1 MRDLGGRPSRGA
13 RGALGCNLGRMN
25 RYILVTAGVAF
36 LAALFT
42 LTGMVWLTQILRRF
56 DLLTSQG
63 QSVWIFLTITSLA
76 LPTLLLLTAPI
87 ATFLSITYTL
97 NKLGGDSELI
107 VMSASGMSPWQVFR
121 PLAIFTAAVMLFSA
135 FISIYLGPLSVRTL
149 RDQMS
154 AVTADIVSN
163 IAQPGRF
170 ATIQKGLTFHIR
182 ERDSNGILRGIFVN
196 DSRDEKAMTTYV
208 ADRGQIV
215 SSDAGIFLVLEHGT
229 MHRSAPQMR
238 NASMVEFERYA
249 FDMSQLTGGKAA
261 ESRASDRSFSELLS
275 PQKKSEDPA
284 ADAQEEARTRIELH
298 KRLSSPL
305 YPLAAFVIPF
315 AFLGLPRTTRQ
326 TRGASMA
333 GAGFA
338 FLVIELAGFG
348 TWGFVQRNALAWPL
362 PYAVPLCAIIP
373 AVLAMSGLVDF
384 SVPASMQKHIDAI
397 SARLQR
403 MQEA

>member
-1 MRDLGGRPSRGA
+1 MD
-13 RGALGCNLGRMN
+13 

-87 ATFLSITYTL
+87 ATFLAITYTL
-97 NKLGGDSELI
+97 NKFGGDSELI
-107 VMSASGMSPWQVFR
+107 VMSASGMSPWQIFK
-121 PLAIFTAAVMLFSA
+121 PLAIFTAAVMVVSA
-135 FISIYLGPLSVRTL
+135 FISVHFGPLSVRVL
-149 RDQMS
+149 REQMS

-170 ATIQKGLTFHIR
+170 ATITKGLTFHIR
-182 ERDSNGILRGIFVN
+182 ERDANGILRGIFVN
-196 DSRDEKAMTTYV
+196 DSRDANAATTYV
-208 ADRGQIV
+208 AERGKIV
-215 SSDAGIFLVLEHGT
+215 NSDAGIFLVLEHGT
-229 MHRSAPQMR
+229 MHRSAPQAK

-249 FDMSQLTGGKAA
+249 FDMSQLSGGKAT
-261 ESRASDRSFSELLS
+261 ESRASDRPLSELLN
-275 PQKKSEDPA
+275 PQIKMDDPA
-284 ADAQEEARTRIELH
+284 AAKLEESRIRIELH
-298 KRLSSPL
+298 KRLSTPL

-326 TRGASMA
+326 TRGPSMA
-333 GAGFA
+333 GAGLA
-338 FLVIELAGFG
+338 FLAIELAGFG
-348 TWGFVQRNALAWPL
+348 TWGFVQRNELAWPL
-362 PYAVPLCAIIP
+362 PYIVPLSAIIP
-373 AVLAMSGLVDF
+373 AVLAATGLVDF
-384 SVPASMQKHIDAI
+384 SVPPSMQKYIDAI

-403 MQEA
+403 LETA

>member
-1 MRDLGGRPSRGA
+1 MD
-13 RGALGCNLGRMN
+13 
-25 RYILVTAGVAF
+25 RYILVTAAVAF
-36 LAALFT
+36 LAALLT

-63 QSVWIFLTITSLA
+63 QSVWIFLMITSLA

-97 NKLGGDSELI
+97 NKFGGDSELI
-107 VMSASGMSPWQVFR
+107 VMSAAGMSPWQVFR
-121 PLAIFTAAVMLFSA
+121 PLAIFTAAVMIFSA
-135 FISIYLGPLSVRTL
+135 LISVHLGPLSVRVL
-149 RDQMS
+149 REQMS

-170 ATIQKGLTFHIR
+170 TSITKGLTFHVR

-196 DSRDEKAMTTYV
+196 DSRDANAMTTYV

-215 SSDAGIFLVLEHGT
+215 NSDTGIFLVLEHGT
-229 MHRSAPQMR
+229 MHRSAAQAR

-249 FDMSQLTGGKAA
+249 FDMSQLAGGKSN
-261 ESRASDRSFSELLS
+261 ESRASDRSFSELIS
-275 PQKKSEDPA
+275 PPSLPDDPEA
-284 ADAQEEARTRIELH
+284 ARLEEARTRVELH
-298 KRLSSPL
+298 KRLSTPL

-326 TRGASMA
+326 TRAASMA
-333 GAGFA
+333 GAGLV

-362 PYAVPLCAIIP
+362 PYIAPLSAIIP
-373 AVLAMSGLVDF
+373 AILACTGVF
-384 SVPASMQKHIDAI
+384 EFAVPPAVQKLFDAV

>member
-1 MRDLGGRPSRGA
+1 MD
-13 RGALGCNLGRMN
+13 
-25 RYILVTAGVAF
+25 RYILATAGAAF
-36 LAALFT
+36 LAALLT

-56 DLLTSQG
+56 DLLTNQG
-63 QSVWIFLTITSLA
+63 QSIWIFLIITSLA

-87 ATFLSITYTL
+87 ATFLSVTYTL
-97 NKLGGDSELI
+97 NKFGGDSELI
-107 VMSASGMSPWQVFR
+107 VMSASGMSPWQIFK
-121 PLAIFTAAVMLFSA
+121 PLAIFTAVVMLLSA
-135 FISIYLGPLSVRTL
+135 MISVYVGPLSVRTL
-149 RDQMS
+149 REQMS
-154 AVTADIVSN
+154 AVTADIVTN

-170 ATIQKGLTFHIR
+170 ASIAKGLTFHIR
-182 ERDSNGILRGIFVN
+182 ERDSNGVLRGIFVN
-196 DSRDEKAMTTYV
+196 DSRDANAMTTYV

-229 MHRSAPQMR
+229 MHRSAPQAR
-238 NASMVEFERYA
+238 NATMVKFERYA

-261 ESRASDRSFSELLS
+261 ESRASDRPLSELLN
-275 PQKKSEDPA
+275 PEIKTNDPA
-284 ADAQEEARTRIELH
+284 AVRQEESRIRVELH
-298 KRLSSPL
+298 KRLSTPL

-333 GAGFA
+333 GAGFV

-362 PYAVPLCAIIP
+362 PYIVPLSAIIP
-373 AVLAMSGLVDF
+373 AVLACTGVFEF
-384 SVPASMQKHIDAI
+384 SMPASLQRHIDAI
-397 SARLQR
+397 SARLQA

>member
-1 MRDLGGRPSRGA
+1 
-13 RGALGCNLGRMN
+13 
-25 RYILVTAGVAF
+25 
-36 LAALFT
+36 
-42 LTGMVWLTQILRRF
+42 
-56 DLLTSQG
+56 
-63 QSVWIFLTITSLA
+63 
-76 LPTLLLLTAPI
+76 
-87 ATFLSITYTL
+87 
-97 NKLGGDSELI
+97 
-107 VMSASGMSPWQVFR
+107 MSPWQVFR

-196 DSRDEKAMTTYV
+196 DARDEKAMTTYV

-275 PQKKSEDPA
+275 PQKKGEDPA

>member
-1 MRDLGGRPSRGA
+1 MD
-13 RGALGCNLGRMN
+13 
-25 RYILVTAGVAF
+25 RYILVTAGAAF
-36 LAALFT
+36 LAALLT

-56 DLLTSQG
+56 DLLTNQG
-63 QSVWIFLTITSLA
+63 QSVWIFLIITSLA

-87 ATFLSITYTL
+87 ATFLSVTYTL
-97 NKLGGDSELI
+97 NKFGGDSELI
-107 VMSASGMSPWQVFR
+107 VMSASGMSPWQIFK
-121 PLAIFTAAVMLFSA
+121 PLAIFTAVVMLLSA
-135 FISIYLGPLSVRTL
+135 LISIYVGPLSVRTL
-149 RDQMS
+149 REQMS

-170 ATIQKGLTFHIR
+170 ATITKGLTFHIR
-182 ERDSNGILRGIFVN
+182 ERDSNGVLRGIFVN
-196 DSRDEKAMTTYV
+196 DARDANAMTTYV

-229 MHRSAPQMR
+229 MHRSAPQAR
-238 NASMVEFERYA
+238 NATMVNFERYA

-261 ESRASDRSFSELLS
+261 ESRASDRPLSELLN
-275 PQKKSEDPA
+275 PEIKNDD
-284 ADAQEEARTRIELH
+284 ADAVRQEESRIRVELH
-298 KRLSSPL
+298 KRLSTPL

-333 GAGFA
+333 GAGFV

-348 TWGFVQRNALAWPL
+348 TWGFVQRNAIAWPL
-362 PYAVPLCAIIP
+362 PYIVPISAIVP
-373 AVLAMSGLVDF
+373 AVLACTGVFEF
-384 SVPASMQKHIDAI
+384 SMPPSLQKHIDAI
-397 SARLQR
+397 SARLQA

>member
-1 MRDLGGRPSRGA
+1 MD
-13 RGALGCNLGRMN
+13 

-36 LAALFT
+36 LAALLT

-63 QSVWIFLTITSLA
+63 QSVWIFLAITSLA

-87 ATFLSITYTL
+87 ALFLSVTYSL

-107 VMSASGMSPWQVFR
+107 VMSASGMSPWQVFK
-121 PLAIFTAAVMLFSA
+121 PLAIFTAMVMAFSA
-135 FISIYLGPLSVRTL
+135 LISVYIGPLSVRVL
-149 RDQMS
+149 REQLS
-154 AVTADIVSN
+154 AVTADLVTN

-170 ATIQKGLTFHIR
+170 ASISPGLTFHIR
-182 ERDSNGILRGIFVN
+182 ERDANGVLRGIFVN
-196 DSRDEKAMTTYV
+196 DSRDKNAMTTYV
-208 ADRGQIV
+208 ADRGQV
-215 SSDAGIFLVLEHGT
+215 VNSDAGIFLVLEHGT
-229 MHRSAPQMR
+229 MHRSAQQMR
-238 NASMVEFERYA
+238 SASMVEFERYA
-249 FDMSQLTGGKAA
+249 FDMSQLTGNKSADNSRA
-261 ESRASDRSFSELLS
+261 NDKTLWELLTAEVKNDDPAQRRLEESRIRV
-275 PQKKSEDPA
+275 
-284 ADAQEEARTRIELH
+284 ELH
-298 KRLSSPL
+298 RRLSTPL

-338 FLVIELAGFG
+338 FLLIELAGFG
-348 TWGFVQRNALAWPL
+348 TWGFVQRNAIAWPL
-362 PYAVPLCAIIP
+362 PYIVPLTAIIP
-373 AVLAMSGLVDF
+373 AVLAATGLVEF
-384 SVPASMQKHIDAI
+384 TTPAPVQKFFDAV

>member
-1 MRDLGGRPSRGA
+1 
-13 RGALGCNLGRMN
+13 
-25 RYILVTAGVAF
+25 
-36 LAALFT
+36 
-42 LTGMVWLTQILRRF
+42 
-56 DLLTSQG
+56 
-63 QSVWIFLTITSLA
+63 
-76 LPTLLLLTAPI
+76 
-87 ATFLSITYTL
+87 
-97 NKLGGDSELI
+97 
-107 VMSASGMSPWQVFR
+107 MSASGMSPWQVFK
-121 PLAIFTAAVMLFSA
+121 PLAIFTAVVMVFSA
-135 FISIYLGPLSVRTL
+135 LISIDIGPRSVRML
-149 RDQMS
+149 REQMS

-170 ATIQKGLTFHIR
+170 ANIQKGLTFHIR

-249 FDMSQLTGGKAA
+249 FDMSQLTGGKAS
-261 ESRASDRSFSELLS
+261 ESRANDRSLSELLN
-275 PQKKSEDPA
+275 PEKKPDNPA
-284 ADAQEEARTRIELH
+284 DAAQEESRVRVELH

-333 GAGFA
+333 GSGLV

-348 TWGFVQRNALAWPL
+348 TWGFVQRNAIAWPL
-362 PYAVPLCAIIP
+362 PYVVPLCAIIP
-373 AVLAMSGLVDF
+373 AVLAMTGLVDF
-384 SVPASMQKHIDAI
+384 SVPPSVQKHIDAF

>member
-1 MRDLGGRPSRGA
+1 MD
-13 RGALGCNLGRMN
+13 

-36 LAALFT
+36 LAALLT

-87 ATFLSITYTL
+87 ALFLSVSYSL

-107 VMSASGMSPWQVFR
+107 VMSASGMSPWQVFK
-121 PLAIFTAAVMLFSA
+121 PLAIFTAVVMAFSA
-135 FISIYLGPLSVRTL
+135 LISVYIGPLSVKVL
-149 RDQMS
+149 RDQLS

-170 ATIQKGLTFHIR
+170 ASISQGLTFHIR
-182 ERDSNGILRGIFVN
+182 ERDANGVLRGIFVN
-196 DSRDEKAMTTYV
+196 DSRDKNAMTTYV

-215 SSDAGIFLVLEHGT
+215 NSDAGVFLVLEHGT

-249 FDMSQLTGGKAA
+249 FDMSQLTGNKAA
-261 ESRASDRSFSELLS
+261 DNSRTSDKTLWELLTAEIKSDDPVQQKLEESRVRV
-275 PQKKSEDPA
+275 
-284 ADAQEEARTRIELH
+284 ELH
-298 KRLSSPL
+298 RRLSTPL

-333 GAGFA
+333 GAGFT
-338 FLVIELAGFG
+338 FLLIELAGFG
-348 TWGFVQRNALAWPL
+348 TWGFVQRNAFAWPL
-362 PYAVPLCAIIP
+362 PYIVPLAAIIP
-373 AVLAMSGLVDF
+373 AVLAASGFVEF
-384 SVPASMQKHIDAI
+384 TTPAPVQKFFDAVN
-397 SARLQR
+397 ARLQR